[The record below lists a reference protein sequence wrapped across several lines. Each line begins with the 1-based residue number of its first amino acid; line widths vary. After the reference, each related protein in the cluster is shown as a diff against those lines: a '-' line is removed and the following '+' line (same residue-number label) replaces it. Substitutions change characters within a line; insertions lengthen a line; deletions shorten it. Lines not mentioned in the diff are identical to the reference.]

1 VDPKRLQAH
10 LRCRE
15 VSCASNMSALTPRLR
30 RHQRGRAFPSQPP
43 HPGMGTLAAIS
54 SQLSHTTES
63 VHGFTHPSPDG
74 ISTHAD
80 LIVER
85 FFLPIISFAVALPI

>member
-1 VDPKRLQAH
+1 VDLKRLQAH

-43 HPGMGTLAAIS
+43 HPGMGTLAANS
-54 SQLSHTTES
+54 SYRSHTTEP
-63 VHGFTHPSPDG
+63 VHEYSQPSQDG
-74 ISTHAD
+74 VSTHVD

-85 FFLPIISFAVALPI
+85 FSSR